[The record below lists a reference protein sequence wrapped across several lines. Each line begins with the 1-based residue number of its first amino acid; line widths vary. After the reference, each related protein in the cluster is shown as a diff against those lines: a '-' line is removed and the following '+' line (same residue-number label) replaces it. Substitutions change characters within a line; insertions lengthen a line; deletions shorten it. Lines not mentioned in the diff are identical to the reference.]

1 MKTFYIL
8 IFLSVLQSNNE
19 LKKEIRQNLISPC
32 CWAGTIYDLD
42 HNPEMDQKID
52 ELINSGHNKNEILNY
67 FVNIHGERILA
78 VPKAKGFNILV
89 WIIPIIVALGSIIFI
104 TIFFLKQHNLK
115 ISNNQ

>member
-1 MKTFYIL
+1 MKALYTL
-8 IFLSVLQSNNE
+8 IFLSVLQPNTE

-52 ELINSGHNKNEILNY
+52 ELINSGYNKNQILDY

-89 WIIPIIVALGSIIFI
+89 WIVPLIVAIGSIFFI
-104 TIFFLKQHNLK
+104 SIFFFKQQNLK